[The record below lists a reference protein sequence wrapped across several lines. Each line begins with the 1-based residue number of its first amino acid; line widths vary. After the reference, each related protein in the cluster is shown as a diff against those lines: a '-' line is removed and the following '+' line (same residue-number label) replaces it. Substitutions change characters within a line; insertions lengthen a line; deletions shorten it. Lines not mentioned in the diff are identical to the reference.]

1 MIKALL
7 LLLTNPTPWL
17 ISRSCVARDKYLKTM
32 HIEYTPSYGHTVRQQ
47 RLRVRQQRLRVR
59 QQRLRRELWS
69 RIFDGHAYEDVRVGQ

>member
-7 LLLTNPTPWL
+7 LLPTNPTPWL

-32 HIEYTPSYGHTVRQQ
+32 HIEYTQSYGHT
-47 RLRVRQQRLRVR
+47 VRQQRLRVR